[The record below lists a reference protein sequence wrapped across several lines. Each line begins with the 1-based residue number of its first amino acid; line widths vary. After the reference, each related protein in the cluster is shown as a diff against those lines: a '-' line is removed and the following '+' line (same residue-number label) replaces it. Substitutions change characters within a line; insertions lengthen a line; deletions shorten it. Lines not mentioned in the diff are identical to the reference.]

1 MDGGGSYAGHNSHN
15 SQMVTDQSSKL
26 FATNFFANVS
36 YAYDSLLCILKYL
49 KVHVSDKNDCH
60 IKEFIVKLFSVVVVK
75 GTSTC
80 RLGLQT
86 VEFGC

>member
-49 KVHVSDKNDCH
+49 KVHVSEKTTPILKN
-60 IKEFIVKLFSVVVVK
+60 L
-75 GTSTC
+75 
-80 RLGLQT
+80 L
-86 VEFGC
+86 